1 MADKKDSESPLEAS
15 QPTEERDSAV
25 ESLHKIGK
33 RLARRRLT
41 GLVDDIDDR
50 LTGLGHKFADH
61 EERLDVLE
69 RDLDTLLDILLM
81 TLKKTK
87 KKKQHR

>member
-1 MADKKDSESPLEAS
+1 MADSESPLEAS
-15 QPTEERDSAV
+15 AQASQPAEERDSAV

-33 RLARRRLT
+33 RLAHRRLT

-50 LTGLGHKFADH
+50 LTGLGHKFTDH
-61 EERLDVLE
+61 EERLDILE

-81 TLKKTK
+81 TLKKSK
-87 KKKQHR
+87 KKHR